1 VTGLADKLE
10 VATDA
15 QAEGEDPAKAL
26 TIFDMRSEEHTSEL
40 QSLRHLVCRLPL
52 EKKKNK
58 MRRTPKLALC
68 DPATL
73 LGAMMLSAQTGLEP
87 GGPLGQAFL
96 IPRWNKHTKCTEAQF
111 QIGYRGLVQLA
122 ARSGV
127 SLVAHTVRNE
137 DTFDWQYG
145 TDEYLHHR
153 PVIGSEQIAVAWY
166 AVGKFADGRV
176 PLFVVI
182 DRNVTEAAK
191 AAGSAG
197 NKGPW
202 ASHYNAMA
210 EKTAAIRLSKWL
222 PLTTDVA
229 YAVAADGAVVRGPD
243 VTVEAA
249 AEAVP
254 EDEPEQIEAGEPE
267 PENEPAEAASP
278 APEHGGTTNE

>member
-1 VTGLADKLE
+1 MSSLADKIE
-10 VATDA
+10 VAQNA
-15 QAEGEDPAKAL
+15 QAEGEDAGSALSIYEMIQRQQDMVGRALPAGMDAGRFVRMVL
-26 TIFDMRSEEHTSEL
+26 TE
-40 QSLRHLVCRLPL
+40 V
-52 EKKKNK
+52 
-58 MRRTPKLALC
+58 RRTPKLATC

-96 IPRWNKHTKCTEAQF
+96 IPRWNNRTKCQEAQF

-127 SLVAHTVRNE
+127 SLVAHTVR
-137 DTFDWQYG
+137 DGDRFDWQYG

-153 PVIGSEQIAVAWY
+153 PEVGSTADAVAWY
-166 AVGKFADGRV
+166 AVAKFADGRP

-182 DRNVTEAAK
+182 DRNVTEQAK

-197 NKGPW
+197 DRGPW

-222 PLTTDVA
+222 PLSTDVA
-229 YAVAADGAVVRGPD
+229 YAVAADGAVVRGTD
-243 VTVEAA
+243 VSVEDA
-249 AEAVP
+249 AELVP
-254 EDEPEQIEAGEPE
+254 DDEPEVEAELIEAQGEE
-267 PENEPAEAASP
+267 SSGE
-278 APEHGGTTNE
+278 

>member
-1 VTGLADKLE
+1 MSNLADKLE
-10 VATDA
+10 VATTA
-15 QAEGEDPAKAL
+15 QAEGNDPASALSIYEMIQRQQDMVAKAL
-26 TIFDMRSEEHTSEL
+26 PAGMDAGRFVRMVLTE
-40 QSLRHLVCRLPL
+40 V
-52 EKKKNK
+52 
-58 MRRTPKLALC
+58 RRTPKLAMC

-96 IPRWNKHTKCTEAQF
+96 IPRWNNKNKCLEAQF

-127 SLVAHTVRNE
+127 SIAAHTVRA
-137 DTFDWQYG
+137 DDAFDWQYG

-153 PVIGSEQIAVAWY
+153 PVIGSEAIAVAWY
-166 AVGKFADGRV
+166 AVGKFSDGRP

-182 DRNVTEAAK
+182 DRNVTEQAK
-191 AAGSAG
+191 KAGAAGDR
-197 NKGPW
+197 GPW

-229 YAVAADGAVVRGPD
+229 YAVAADGAVVRGSD

-249 AEAVP
+249 AEQVP
-254 EDEPEQIEAGEPE
+254 DEESGDDEPIDAT
-267 PENEPAEAASP
+267 PAEPVSG
-278 APEHGGTTNE
+278 EGN

>member
-1 VTGLADKLE
+1 VSDLADKIE
-10 VATDA
+10 VAKAA
-15 QAEGEDPAKAL
+15 QADGEDAASALSIYEMIQRQQDMVARALPAGMDAGRFVRMVL
-26 TIFDMRSEEHTSEL
+26 TE
-40 QSLRHLVCRLPL
+40 V
-52 EKKKNK
+52 
-58 MRRTPKLALC
+58 RRTPKLAIC

-73 LGAMMLSAQTGLEP
+73 MGAMMLSAQTGLEP

-96 IPRWNKHTKCTEAQF
+96 IPRWNKHTRCQEAQF

-127 SLVAHTVRNE
+127 SLVAHTVRHG
-137 DTFDWQYG
+137 DVFDWQYG

-153 PVIGSEQIAVAWY
+153 PVVGSTEIAEAWY
-166 AVGKFADGRV
+166 AVGKFSDGRP

-182 DRNVTEAAK
+182 DRNVTESAK

-197 NKGPW
+197 DRGPW

-229 YAVAADGAVVRGPD
+229 YAMAADGAVVRGAD
-243 VTVEAA
+243 VSVEAA
-249 AEAVP
+249 AEQVP
-254 EDEPEQIEAGEPE
+254 EDEPEDV
-267 PENEPAEAASP
+267 EPAEAEAEPTEAGES
-278 APEHGGTTNE
+278 